1 MKNHISTPKLCSI
14 HGCPE
19 GDGKVLTDERVIW
32 RMQDG
37 ELHMGTTP
45 GGELKWTTKIPLN
58 ASIDTIENNVSRMLG
73 STNVMHEAYDQCQA
87 LMRECPCAL
96 QTDLRQ
102 NVNYQLYYI
111 TICNG
116 IFMGIVPM
124 ALMIFFNILV
134 GYVVFHFY
142 QC

>member
-1 MKNHISTPKLCSI
+1 MM
-14 HGCPE
+14 
-19 GDGKVLTDERVIW
+19 DGKLIW

-58 ASIDTIENNVSRMLG
+58 ASIDTIEHNVSKMLG
-73 STNVMHEAYDQCQA
+73 STNIMHEPYNECQ
-87 LMRECPCAL
+87 MQMQECPCAL
-96 QTDLRQ
+96 QTDIRQ
-102 NVNYQLYYI
+102 DLDYKLYYL

-116 IFMGIVPM
+116 IFMGVIPM

-134 GYVVFHFY
+134 SFLKFHLHQY
-142 QC
+142 